1 MSLSKKNKVFSYELT
16 VRGNELDSFGHV
28 NNAVYLNY
36 LEQARWD
43 ILRQKKLLKEWKEK
57 GFLLAVI
64 DLHIRYMKELKLF
77 DIIVVET
84 SMEKIEPY
92 LVFHQ
97 KIKHKETGRTMAK
110 SEVKTLLLDVDR
122 TPHDIPSHLLEQ

>member
-1 MSLSKKNKVFSYELT
+1 MSLSKNKVFSYELT

-43 ILRQKKLLKEWKEK
+43 ILRQKKLLEQWEAK

-77 DIIVVET
+77 DTIVVET
-84 SMEKIEPY
+84 SMDKMEPY

-110 SEVKTLLLDVDR
+110 SEVKTLLLDAER
-122 TPHDIPSHLLEQ
+122 TPHDIPSHLIE

>member
-1 MSLSKKNKVFSYELT
+1 MSLSKTNKVFSYELT

-43 ILRQKKLLKEWKEK
+43 ILRQKKLLEDWKEQ

-64 DLHIRYMKELKLF
+64 DLRIRYIRELKIF
-77 DIIVVET
+77 DEIVVET
-84 SMEKIEPY
+84 HLKKDEPY
-92 LVFHQ
+92 LVFYQ
-97 KIKHKETGRTMAK
+97 KIKHKQTGQTMAK
-110 SEVKTLLLDVDR
+110 SEVKTLLLDEER
-122 TPHDIPSHLLEQ
+122 TPHDIPSFLLDQ